1 MLIKLVLL
9 LVFLGTTL
17 AQKDQAEE
25 KWLNQSKS
33 LSDELARSSK
43 YDWTGVLDNPECSGN
58 VLNLGPGEATRIKS
72 HKSYGESEYPENYM
86 VRTKFLQSFRVQH
99 PPGCVFMTIDV
110 AVVPFQE
117 RHLVPSLCIKMSH
130 TFAV

>member
-1 MLIKLVLL
+1 MLIKVVVL
-9 LVFLGTTL
+9 LVFLQILGTSF

-25 KWLNQSKS
+25 KWFNQSKS

-72 HKSYGESEYPENYM
+72 HKSYGKAEYPENYM
-86 VRTKFLQSFRVQH
+86 VRMNFVHLFHVQY
-99 PPGCVFMTIDV
+99 PPGC
-110 AVVPFQE
+110 A
-117 RHLVPSLCIKMSH
+117 
-130 TFAV
+130 

>member
-1 MLIKLVLL
+1 MLIKVVILQI
-9 LVFLGTTL
+9 FLGATF

-33 LSDELARSSK
+33 LSDELARNSK

-72 HKSYGESEYPENYM
+72 HKSYGKSEYPENYL
-86 VRTKFLQSFRVQH
+86 VRTKFMNFFHVEH
-99 PPGCVFMTIDV
+99 PPGC
-110 AVVPFQE
+110 P
-117 RHLVPSLCIKMSH
+117 
-130 TFAV
+130 